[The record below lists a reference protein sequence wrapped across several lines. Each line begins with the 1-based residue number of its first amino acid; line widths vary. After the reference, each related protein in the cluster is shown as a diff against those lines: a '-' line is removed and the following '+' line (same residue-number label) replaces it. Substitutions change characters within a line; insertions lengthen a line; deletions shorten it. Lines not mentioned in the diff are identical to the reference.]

1 MNFLSHFYID
11 EHPQKSAAYHL
22 GLILPDISRSLVKG
36 LGRHKSLGI
45 ETAFFIDL
53 NEGCSRHLA
62 ADKRF
67 HASPFFE
74 HGSAQCLEM
83 VKQLPFQETIHRKWF
98 IGHILFEMLL
108 DRLLVQHVQTVA
120 PRFYSFMRQID
131 ESKLAD
137 FMNHHNCTDT
147 ARFLRNFE
155 HFRKVGYIAKYPD
168 NNLFAYS
175 LSRVL
180 MSAGLPSLS
189 FGDKQILM
197 EGVQELESGF
207 FANRQALLYELKNV
221 FE

>member
-1 MNFLSHFYID
+1 LNFLSHFYID
-11 EHPQKSAAYHL
+11 EQPHKSAAYHL
-22 GLILPDISRSLVKG
+22 GLILPDISRGLVKG
-36 LGRHKSLGI
+36 LGRHPTLII
-45 ETAFFIDL
+45 ENEFFMDL
-53 NEGCSRHLA
+53 NEGCRKHLA

-83 VKQLPFQETIHRKWF
+83 IKQLPFQEIIHRKWF

-108 DRLLVQHVQTVA
+108 DRLLVQHITIVA
-120 PRFYSFMRQID
+120 PRFYNYMRQI
-131 ESKLAD
+131 EENKLAD
-137 FMNHHNCTDT
+137 FMNHHNCSDT
-147 ARFLRNFE
+147 VRFLRNFE
-155 HFRKVGYIAKYPD
+155 HFRKVGYIANYPD

-180 MSAGLPSLS
+180 MRAGLPPLS
-189 FGDKQILM
+189 FADKQILM
-197 EGVQELESGF
+197 EGVQQLESRF